1 MNLKRRIGLPLE
13 SPTSMSDRIRTI
25 LRRDLKVGAHVQLED
40 DTPLFGSAT
49 DLDSLDALLL
59 ISSVE
64 KDLKIKIP
72 NDLIGRDSFSS
83 IRALATFLDSY
94 LKSPDAAA
102 RAAAGAVADPLK
114 MLPHGEPFRFVSRL
128 EKLSP
133 GEAGHGVWQ
142 LTGNEAF
149 FAGHFPGDPLVPGV
163 LIAEALAQLS
173 GIVAASTAGAGA
185 PVKAGRIAQLDIRY
199 LAAVRPPAD
208 IQLESRLT
216 RRIGSICEFEVRAS
230 AKTQVAAEGRL
241 TMGMG

>member
-1 MNLKRRIGLPLE
+1 MHGSFGLTLE
-13 SPTSMSDRIRTI
+13 SPANMSDRIRMI
-25 LRRDLKVGAHVQLED
+25 LRRDLKVGSHVHLDD
-40 DTPLFGSAT
+40 DTPLFGSHT

-83 IRALATFLDSY
+83 IRALAAFLETY
-94 LKSPDAAA
+94 LKSPEAAA
-102 RAAAGAVADPLK
+102 RSAAGTVSDPLK
-114 MLPHGEPFRFVSRL
+114 MLPHGEPFRFVTRL

-133 GEAGHGVWQ
+133 GEAGQGVWV
-142 LTGNEAF
+142 LTGKEAF

-173 GIVAASTAGAGA
+173 GIVAASGTGGGA
-185 PVKAGRIAQLDIRY
+185 PVKAGRIAHLDIRY
-199 LAAVRPPAD
+199 LAAIRPPAD
-208 IQLESRLT
+208 LQLESRLT